1 MPSVP
6 LRHFQMVG
14 LPERGERAGALGRA
28 THLSENPESGQEAGA
43 SGEPLAAGPSLDSGA
58 GGAPSGVTQAVW
70 LQETEDGRHSRDF
83 MTAEDTWLLME

>member
-1 MPSVP
+1 
-6 LRHFQMVG
+6 MVG

-58 GGAPSGVTQAVW
+58 GGAPSGVTQVVW